1 MGPRGFDG
9 SDGPPGPGDLFS
21 VPGMD
26 WGPMSTTTT
35 VVLDNNARIS
45 LPRRVVRLVQH
56 RELLVNLVRKE
67 LRGRYKDSALG
78 FVWSLLNPVFYVL
91 IFWLVFTK
99 IMPAGIPQF
108 PAFVLTGL
116 LPWTLF
122 STALTSGT
130 NSVVTNGPLLKKV
143 AFPREV
149 LPLASVG
156 AAFFHFCLQMLVLLG
171 YLLIIRAPW
180 ISENLWLVPLA
191 VLVEIVLLAG
201 LTLLLSA
208 INVYLRD
215 VQHFLELAVLA
226 WFWVTPVVYQ
236 VASVQ
241 ARAGHWFRW
250 YMLNPMAP
258 VVLAFQ
264 RAFYNQTAPPMHPG
278 GPRIQVLLS
287 YGEGWYLKHLAYT
300 GIVGVILAVV
310 GLIVFARAEGNF
322 AEEL

>member
-1 MGPRGFDG
+1 MG
-9 SDGPPGPGDLFS
+9 
-21 VPGMD
+21 
-26 WGPMSTTTT
+26 TTATT
-35 VVLDNNARIS
+35 VLDSNARIS
-45 LPRRVVRLVQH
+45 LPRRVARLVQH

-91 IFWLVFTK
+91 IFWLVFT
-99 IMPAGIPQF
+99 ILMPAGIPQF

-122 STALTSGT
+122 ATALTSGT
-130 NSVVTNGPLLKKV
+130 NSVVGNGPLLKKV

-171 YLLIIRAPW
+171 YLLILRAPW
-180 ISENLWLVPLA
+180 LSENLWLVPLA
-191 VLVEIVLLAG
+191 VVVEIVLLAG
-201 LTLLLSA
+201 LTLLLSS

-236 VASVQ
+236 VAAVQ
-241 ARAGHWFRW
+241 ARKPSLFRY

-264 RAFYNQTAPPMHPG
+264 RAFYNQTAPLGAG
-278 GPRIQVLLS
+278 GQPVQVLLN
-287 YGEGWYLKHLAYT
+287 YGEGWYFKHLAYT
-300 GIVGVILAVV
+300 GIVGLVLAVV
-310 GLIVFARAEGNF
+310 GLLVFARAEGNF